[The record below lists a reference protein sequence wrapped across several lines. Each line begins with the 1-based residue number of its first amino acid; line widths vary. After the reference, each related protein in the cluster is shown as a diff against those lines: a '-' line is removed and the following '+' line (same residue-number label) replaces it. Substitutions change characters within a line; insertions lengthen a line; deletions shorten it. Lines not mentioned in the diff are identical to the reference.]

1 MTDINTAIAK
11 FKGFRVKTDKR
22 GNGVTSEIYF
32 EDSFCG
38 YVWGVKTIDEI
49 IKENPEIVPDFD
61 HDAQL
66 YMALF
71 GEMVSENKDCH
82 CEIFWNPGRNNF
94 VCWIIEDLEEGGPRD
109 FDAESTDK
117 GTAVCLC
124 FCKLKGIEVVG

>member
-49 IKENPEIVPDFD
+49 IKENPEIVPDFE
-61 HDAQL
+61 HDARL
-66 YMALF
+66 YMALADDMPV
-71 GEMVSENKDCH
+71 EMSLVNFEDETTGQKFWQCSVVDLVH
-82 CEIFWNPGRNNF
+82 QSVTICEKSDTIGSAICQAW
-94 VCWIIEDLEEGGPRD
+94 CAW
-109 FDAESTDK
+109 
-117 GTAVCLC
+117 
-124 FCKLKGIEVVG
+124 KGIEVEG